1 MGVEGVLVVVASGAV
16 ASVVDSAD
24 MGVVGISMGGLT
36 CLITAAT
43 ITAAIGTA
51 TSGCAPITS
60 IDLKNIRG

>member
-24 MGVVGISMGGLT
+24 MGVVGISMEGLT
-36 CLITAAT
+36 SLIPAAP

-51 TSGCAPITS
+51 TSGYAPITS